1 MASKL
6 LYLRIPLATW
16 DRIVE
21 EAEETHVSFA
31 KAGIAILERGLDR
44 REPSPRSSEPDIMV

>member
-16 DRIVE
+16 DRIIE

-44 REPSPRSSEPDIMV
+44 REPVAKSSGSDIMV